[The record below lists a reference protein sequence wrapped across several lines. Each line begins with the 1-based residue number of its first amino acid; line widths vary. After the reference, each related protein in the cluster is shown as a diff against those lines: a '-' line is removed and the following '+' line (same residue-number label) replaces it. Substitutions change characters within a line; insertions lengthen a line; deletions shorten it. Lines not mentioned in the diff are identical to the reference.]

1 MSFSIGLSVIALTFA
16 ITAMWMAAELA
27 KNVLNKIRDLYL
39 RREVNLL
46 KHAADL
52 EETIKLQSQELSA
65 LRNEAAFMR
74 KEWRSQREE
83 FEHIR
88 KFTNE
93 FEAAWNQRK
102 IAVSKSYSDSA
113 STARSA

>member
-1 MSFSIGLSVIALTFA
+1 MSFSISLSLIALTFA
-16 ITAMWMAAELA
+16 IAAMWVAAEVA
-27 KNVLNKIRDLYL
+27 KKVLHKTRDLYL

-52 EETIKLQSQELSA
+52 EESIKLQSRELSA
-65 LRNEAAFMR
+65 LRNEAASMR
-74 KEWRSQREE
+74 TEWRSQKEE
-83 FEHIR
+83 FEHISE
-88 KFTNE
+88 FANE

-102 IAVSKSYSDSA
+102 IAANRSYSDNA